1 MSKYS
6 AARSRCSGSMQV
18 KLHMKID
25 LWVEVQVMAC
35 IISSQDVSRTQQI
48 RQGDLGQTESVCVT
62 RFSANKSIQ

>member
-1 MSKYS
+1 
-6 AARSRCSGSMQV
+6 
-18 KLHMKID
+18 MKID